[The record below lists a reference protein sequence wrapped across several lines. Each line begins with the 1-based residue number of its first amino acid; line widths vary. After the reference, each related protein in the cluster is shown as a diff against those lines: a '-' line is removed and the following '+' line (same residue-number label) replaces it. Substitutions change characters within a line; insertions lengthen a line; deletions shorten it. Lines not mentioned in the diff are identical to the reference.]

1 MAPIALKEKDRCQG
15 FSKDH
20 RQCRL
25 RHSKGLTCNIH
36 QKYLVNWFLTHPSAI
51 WTHRSSRE
59 IYEYEYV
66 LKNRLVTI
74 PEDHMDFLENSWID
88 VRHYS
93 EYLTF
98 IAKYSEYD
106 LLRIPRSLRYLVN
119 RWCDDLLNHIQVDT
133 RVQPLL
139 DKIGSFLT
147 NHKVCFELLN
157 YIIESLM
164 NHYLRTY
171 DIPFMKERFSCIM
184 YMIPQWKQILHS
196 NELLNLRENFVKK
209 FGPLSIL
216 KEEFFTEVVDN
227 VIIEFNN
234 CHRFAIYYSIYKVK
248 KDLLEEV
255 LHPDRIM
262 KLIEMHGM
270 DILDHI

>member
-1 MAPIALKEKDRCQG
+1 
-15 FSKDH
+15 
-20 RQCRL
+20 
-25 RHSKGLTCNIH
+25 
-36 QKYLVNWFLTHPSAI
+36 
-51 WTHRSSRE
+51 
-59 IYEYEYV
+59 
-66 LKNRLVTI
+66 
-74 PEDHMDFLENSWID
+74 
-88 VRHYS
+88 
-93 EYLTF
+93 
-98 IAKYSEYD
+98 
-106 LLRIPRSLRYLVN
+106 
-119 RWCDDLLNHIQVDT
+119 
-133 RVQPLL
+133 
-139 DKIGSFLT
+139 
-147 NHKVCFELLN
+147 
-157 YIIESLM
+157 
-164 NHYLRTY
+164 
-171 DIPFMKERFSCIM
+171 
-184 YMIPQWKQILHS
+184 MIPQWKQILHS